1 MRAPWTGLRRAAVH
15 FVRALSV
22 LCVVPTTH
30 AAAVDLPAAPLPYL
44 VGGQA
49 TAIWQYHS
57 TFDSRYQGPNSLR
70 PQAEDAISHTYT
82 LYTGVRP
89 QPWLDLYADPEM
101 VRGRGLSDALGL
113 AGFTN
118 GEVIRNPDIGTDPYL
133 ARLFL
138 RVTLPLSEE
147 TEQIETGQLQ
157 IAGTRP
163 THRLT
168 VTLGIFATND
178 LFDINRYANNTRTQF
193 MNWALITNAAY
204 DFAADTR
211 GYSRGIAVEWA
222 APDLAVRAG
231 ILQMPTVANGID
243 LDSDVASSHGTQLEG
258 EFHRALLPDRPLVL
272 RSFFF
277 ANQARMGDYRRSI
290 ALAHQQGGVPDIT
303 ATRQRGALKYG
314 FGFNLEQP
322 LTADGETGLFARLGW
337 NDGATESFAFTEA
350 ERSVSLGAQI
360 AGGFWR
366 RPDDRVGVA
375 VVANELG
382 NAHADYLGAGGRGFV
397 LGDGRLN
404 RRPEIITE
412 TYYALQL
419 LSWFAVSIDYQFID
433 NPGYNRDRGPVSV
446 VSLRGHL
453 EGTASSPT
461 L

>member
-1 MRAPWTGLRRAAVH
+1 M
-15 FVRALSV
+15 
-22 LCVVPTTH
+22 
-30 AAAVDLPAAPLPYL
+30 
-44 VGGQA
+44 
-49 TAIWQYHS
+49 
-57 TFDSRYQGPNSLR
+57 
-70 PQAEDAISHTYT
+70 
-82 LYTGVRP
+82 
-89 QPWLDLYADPEM
+89 
-101 VRGRGLSDALGL
+101 
-113 AGFTN
+113 
-118 GEVIRNPDIGTDPYL
+118 
-133 ARLFL
+133 
-138 RVTLPLSEE
+138 
-147 TEQIETGQLQ
+147 
-157 IAGTRP
+157 
-163 THRLT
+163 
-168 VTLGIFATND
+168 
-178 LFDINRYANNTRTQF
+178 
-193 MNWALITNAAY
+193 
-204 DFAADTR
+204 
-211 GYSRGIAVEWA
+211 
-222 APDLAVRAG
+222 
-231 ILQMPTVANGID
+231 
-243 LDSDVASSHGTQLEG
+243 
-258 EFHRALLPDRPLVL
+258 L

-382 NAHADYLGAGGRGFV
+382 NAHADYLGTGGRGFV